1 MNSILQTVEKVDSV
15 LAESKRKRAA
25 HFFWAAFTMEV
36 KMDIG
41 DIKGKAQLYLIDHL
55 SMIKEKEYP
64 YNYNEISEVIDKLAD
79 IFYEEDQEKEE
90 TVPQEDYDDLEMSY
104 GDLKEGASWFKE
116 NIESYLKELENFE
129 KLKPEEIKEILKKA
143 KLECSDFDWYC

>member
-1 MNSILQTVEKVDSV
+1 MN
-15 LAESKRKRAA
+15 
-25 HFFWAAFTMEV
+25 
-36 KMDIG
+36 IG
-41 DIKGKAQLYLIDHL
+41 DVKGKAQLYLIDHL

-90 TVPQEDYDDLEMSY
+90 TVPLEDYDELEMSY
-104 GDLKEGASWFKE
+104 EDLREGASWFKD

>member
-1 MNSILQTVEKVDSV
+1 MN
-15 LAESKRKRAA
+15 
-25 HFFWAAFTMEV
+25 
-36 KMDIG
+36 IG
-41 DIKGKAQLYLIDHL
+41 DVKGKAQLYLIDHL

-79 IFYEEDQEKEE
+79 IFYGEDQEKEE

-129 KLKPEEIKEILKKA
+129 KRKPEEIKEIIRKA